1 MAVAPRGED
10 LFADN
15 LDWSRGIARS
25 ALRPPSGLRPGG
37 LEPGRGCGLVAGH
50 GALRCRWVDFRQFP
64 FRAVKGACHM
74 QVRRRAWKNLC
85 TRRSTRASSLVS
97 RPMRMDGSKLPAGQT
112 PQWADMRARLRSIS
126 RIDDGRAPTRLRQ
139 LINNS
144 PHREREVVERHYFDN
159 MPMRRVAG
167 RLRVW
172 LSMAYRLRGLAIE
185 QLRQLRGA
193 GSAAVG

>member
-1 MAVAPRGED
+1 
-10 LFADN
+10 
-15 LDWSRGIARS
+15 
-25 ALRPPSGLRPGG
+25 
-37 LEPGRGCGLVAGH
+37 
-50 GALRCRWVDFRQFP
+50 
-64 FRAVKGACHM
+64 
-74 QVRRRAWKNLC
+74 
-85 TRRSTRASSLVS
+85 
-97 RPMRMDGSKLPAGQT
+97 MRMDGSKLPAGQT